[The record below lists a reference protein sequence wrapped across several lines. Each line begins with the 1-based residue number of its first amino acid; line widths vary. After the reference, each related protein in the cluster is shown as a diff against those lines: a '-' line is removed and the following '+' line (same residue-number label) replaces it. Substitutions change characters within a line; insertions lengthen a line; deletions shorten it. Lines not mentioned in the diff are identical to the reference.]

1 MSHAAGG
8 VCHGT
13 WHDVGVH
20 CSDIHRHVPV
30 PNISTCGTMEYVYV
44 GVCRY
49 DSTACACACACAC
62 A

>member
-44 GVCRY
+44 D
-49 DSTACACACACAC
+49 DSTACACACACA
-62 A
+62 